1 MPWQFVLCWML
12 DATYVTTWV
21 RLGTHGAS
29 VDVRCD
35 TVAHL
40 GAGRTGD
47 NDNVQHTI
55 KVQGEDGA
63 YLGTLF
69 NEDLTLLPEPLPPFP
84 PPRSPT
90 RRCSAASNRQLLAK
104 YYERFLS
111 TSNGSAA
118 CCLA

>member
-1 MPWQFVLCWML
+1 VQ
-12 DATYVTTWV
+12 V
-21 RLGTHGAS
+21 RN
-29 VDVRCD
+29 VR
-35 TVAHL
+35 ALWHII

-90 RRCSAASNRQLLAK
+90 RRCSAASNRQSLAK

>member
-1 MPWQFVLCWML
+1 MQ
-12 DATYVTTWV
+12 V
-21 RLGTHGAS
+21 RN
-29 VDVRCD
+29 VR
-35 TVAHL
+35 ALWHII

-69 NEDLTLLPEPLPPFP
+69 NEDLTLLPEPLPPCLP

-90 RRCSAASNRQLLAK
+90 RRAVQHRI
-104 YYERFLS
+104 
-111 TSNGSAA
+111 GSR
-118 CCLA
+118 